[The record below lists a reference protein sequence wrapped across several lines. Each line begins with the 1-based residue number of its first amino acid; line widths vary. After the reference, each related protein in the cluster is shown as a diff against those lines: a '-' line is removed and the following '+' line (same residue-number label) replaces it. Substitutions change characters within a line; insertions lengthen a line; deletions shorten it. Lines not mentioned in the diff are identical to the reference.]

1 MILIFYAIASGVGAT
16 PPSPPPWLCRCWSWF
31 WWPSTPETVL
41 FILPISFVPDW
52 LALLLRLQLSCW
64 PIIYHTIRFAN
75 FFAWPTIVEG
85 LLPVHSDR
93 IPHHWLYILSVYGQ
107 DVIVAWSPKQTGTLL
122 SSVEVTAHRP
132 KLRINL
138 NAIIWLISWTNA
150 LPSEHRSYCLLP
162 PPPPS
167 RVVIIMMMIIIF
179 FWPPSLSINRFNL
192 RKNKKEAEEKV

>member
-1 MILIFYAIASGVGAT
+1 MQSLLELVLHLLLLLPGSVAAGHDFGDHPLQKLFFSSSPFHLFPTGWPSSFVSSWVVG
-16 PPSPPPWLCRCWSWF
+16 PPSS
-31 WWPSTPETVL
+31 
-41 FILPISFVPDW
+41 
-52 LALLLRLQLSCW
+52 
-64 PIIYHTIRFAN
+64 TIRFAN
-75 FFAWPTIVEG
+75 FFAWPTIAEGEG

-93 IPHHWLYILSVYGQ
+93 IPHHWLYTLSVYGQ

-122 SSVEVTAHRP
+122 SSMEVTAHRP

-179 FWPPSLSINRFNL
+179 FWPP
-192 RKNKKEAEEKV
+192 